1 MKTKLIIALFIVI
14 NFNFYA
20 QDKIKIKGNKNVI
33 TSTFDLADFE
43 TLEVYDDFEI
53 TFSSGNNTNTC
64 SVTTDS
70 NLQETIVFET
80 VGTVLKIH
88 TDYKYTSKKKL
99 EIIVN
104 GKNVEAVI
112 LHNKAR
118 VNQIGFIKTPN
129 NFSITANDNSK
140 FKFDVNAKS
149 IDFRLNNNAS
159 GDFVFQA
166 DSIKM
171 VLSDE
176 IDTKGVVK
184 AKYSNLQMYND
195 AELDLEGSTIFMKAI
210 LVGKPILRAKEFV
223 NNKLIIEQSNASDAY
238 VNVQDKI
245 NVFLSDKAKLY
256 LFNSPEVKIEGIRDN
271 AHIIKKNK

>member
-1 MKTKLIIALFIVI
+1 MKKKLHIALFLLVG
-14 NFNFYA
+14 FSFYA
-20 QDKIKIKGNKNVI
+20 QDKIKIKGNKEVI
-33 TSTFDLADFE
+33 TTTFDLANFE
-43 TLEVYDDFEI
+43 TLEIYDDFEI
-53 TFSSGNNTNTC
+53 TFSSGNSTNNCT
-64 SVTTDS
+64 VTADS

-99 EIIVN
+99 EIVVN
-104 GKNVEAVI
+104 GKDINSVI
-112 LHNKAR
+112 LHNKAEA
-118 VNQIGFIKTPN
+118 NQIGFIKTPN
-129 NFSITANDNSK
+129 SFSITASDNSK
-140 FKFDVNAKS
+140 FKLDVNAKN
-149 IDFRLNNNAS
+149 IDFRLNNNAK

-176 IDTKGVVK
+176 IDTKGLVK
-184 AKYSNLQMYND
+184 AKYCNLQMYND
-195 AELDLEGSTIFMKAI
+195 AELDLEGSTTFMKAI
-210 LVGKPILRAKEFV
+210 LVGKPILRAREFV
-223 NNKLIIEQSNASDAY
+223 NNKLIIEQSNSSDAY

-245 NVFLSDKAKLY
+245 NIFLTDKAKLY